1 MLSKDSFSKFMHTAA
16 SLRENRAV
24 YKSIHSTTN

>member
-1 MLSKDSFSKFMHTAA
+1 MLNKDLVKLMDMAA

-24 YKSIHSTTN
+24 YESRNSTTH

>member
-1 MLSKDSFSKFMHTAA
+1 MAA

-24 YKSIHSTTN
+24 YKSFHSTIHRLLE

>member
-1 MLSKDSFSKFMHTAA
+1 MLNKDSFVKLMDMAA

-24 YKSIHSTTN
+24 YESRNSTTH